1 MLPRDRTSAREWAFA
16 APSGPKSTTNRPVG
30 GVQPVLQGERAQA
43 YEHVPLL
50 VARIGGDKK
59 PNVGIGQKLCIDCCR
74 GGPPFFL
81 ARALDHFPA
90 RPPSGSTKDL
100 RQMNRQGRFAPR
112 PPPLP

>member
-1 MLPRDRTSAREWAFA
+1 MLRRDRTSEREWAFA
-16 APSGPKSTTNRPVG
+16 APSGPKATTNRPVG

-74 GGPPFFL
+74 GGFQFFL
-81 ARALDHFPA
+81 AAALA
-90 RPPSGSTKDL
+90 RSLAVPPRGGPMML
-100 RQMNRQGRFAPR
+100 R
-112 PPPLP
+112 